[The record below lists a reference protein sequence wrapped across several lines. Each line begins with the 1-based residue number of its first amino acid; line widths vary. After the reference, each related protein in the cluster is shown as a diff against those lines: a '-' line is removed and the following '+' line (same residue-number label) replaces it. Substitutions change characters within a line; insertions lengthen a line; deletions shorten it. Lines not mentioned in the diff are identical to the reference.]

1 MKYLLITIAAMILVG
16 CFDKET
22 PSIKSTATSI
32 HKAVIEGG
40 IEAVNQSLE
49 ASIDINAKDEKGW
62 APMHLVAIS
71 GNKVIAEL
79 LLENGANVNERT
91 AAGWTPLHL
100 ADDKKIAQLL
110 ITKGANLNAQNNDGE
125 TPLDWA
131 IKRKDI
137 ATTDLLRKHGAKTND
152 EM

>member
-16 CFDKET
+16 CFDTET
-22 PSIKSTATSI
+22 PSTKSTATSI
-32 HKAVIEGG
+32 HKAVIEGD
-40 IEAVNQSLE
+40 IEAINNSLE
-49 ASIDINAKDEKGW
+49 ASIDINAKNENGW

-79 LLENGANVNERT
+79 LLRKGANVNERT
-91 AAGWTPLHL
+91 DSGWTPLHL

-137 ATTDLLRKHGAKTND
+137 ATIDLLRKHGAKTDD